1 MVRGEAVGLARLIY
15 QLMQVKDMFLDSCLI
30 TEIFGKGHGVTKAD
44 TQHGQEGLVKKVN
57 GVPFDEIYDRLDAMR
72 RGESCND
79 EEDFSQLEAQ
89 MQGL

>member
-1 MVRGEAVGLARLIY
+1 MVRGEAVGLVQPIY
-15 QLMQVKDMFLDSCLI
+15 QLMQVEDWFLDSCLI
-30 TEIFGKGHGVTKAD
+30 AEIYRKGHDVAKAD
-44 TQHGQEGLVKKVN
+44 TQHGRGELVNNVD

-79 EEDFSQLEAQ
+79 EDDFSQLAAQ